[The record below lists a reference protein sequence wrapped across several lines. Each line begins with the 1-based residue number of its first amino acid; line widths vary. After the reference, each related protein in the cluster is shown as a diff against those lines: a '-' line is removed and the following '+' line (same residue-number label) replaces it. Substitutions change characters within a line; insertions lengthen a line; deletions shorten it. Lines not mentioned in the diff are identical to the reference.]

1 MKLLGLFLALT
12 WFSSAALSAQCRS
25 VATRTENGVNTQSET
40 IVSPSEDLGPDVIY
54 EGGNCPAGKICVE
67 TMFVTN
73 PGRTFGVS
81 AVQGQVIVLNKEDG
95 SVSELVTLRFRDG
108 VGDAS
113 VPLQERGIPLFNSAR
128 WLSVCQTMENEE
140 REYARLVGRQ
150 IESLSSDGVSATV
163 SIRPERQQRINFCRG
178 QSGGEEFR
186 NSPPYID
193 LYRYSTAQYLRSRSG
208 PEVYNTRYAG
218 RRQGRSASIIGG
230 VYNSFLP
237 NTRNR
242 MVNFL
247 NAGTSNNTDGAVV
260 QTRSETYMGNCESL
274 TDRIC
279 PDGDL
284 PGGGG
289 TFATLVSTVARARA
303 VLGCSVVSDPQ
314 ARLTRALRNSRGTI
328 EEACGFEYSPSR
340 RVIRDRRS
348 RRDFDLDKGS
358 CTSSFG
364 ATERISCVQY
374 TDANRLTTRRSV
386 TFELQGDQVVGVNF
400 PEITPGGLPGAAAYA
415 AYLGVPNREEPTRP
429 AVNCSIQTNRGSRG
443 SGTTSGTPTS
453 PSSSP
458 TSSSPV
464 GTGN

>member
-1 MKLLGLFLALT
+1 MKLLGLFFVLT
-12 WFSSAALSAQCRS
+12 GFSSAALSAQCRS
-25 VATRTENGVNTQSET
+25 VATRSENGVNVQSET
-40 IVSPSEDLGPDVIY
+40 IAAPGNDYGPDVIY
-54 EGGNCPAGKICVE
+54 EGGNCPPEKICVE
-67 TMFVTN
+67 TMFITN
-73 PGRTFGVS
+73 PGRTFGIS
-81 AVQGQVIVLNKEDG
+81 AVQGQVIVLNKQDG
-95 SVSELVTLRFRDG
+95 SVSELVPLRFRDG
-108 VGDAS
+108 AGDAS

-150 IESLSSDGVSATV
+150 IESLSDGVSATV

-186 NSPPYID
+186 NSPPFID
-193 LYRYSTAQYLRSRSG
+193 LYRYSTTQYLRSQYG
-208 PEVYNTRYAG
+208 PEAFNTRFAG
-218 RRQGRSASIIGG
+218 RRQGRGASIMGG

-242 MVNFL
+242 IVNIL
-247 NAGTSNNTDGAVV
+247 NAGTTTNSEGAVI
-260 QTRSETYMGNCESL
+260 QTRSETYMGQCESP
-274 TDRIC
+274 TDRVC

-289 TFATLVSTVARARA
+289 TFATLVGTVARARA
-303 VLGCSVVSDPQ
+303 ALGCSVVSDPQ

-429 AVNCSIQTNRGSRG
+429 AVNCSIQTNRGSTAAG
-443 SGTTSGTPTS
+443 ATSGTSTS